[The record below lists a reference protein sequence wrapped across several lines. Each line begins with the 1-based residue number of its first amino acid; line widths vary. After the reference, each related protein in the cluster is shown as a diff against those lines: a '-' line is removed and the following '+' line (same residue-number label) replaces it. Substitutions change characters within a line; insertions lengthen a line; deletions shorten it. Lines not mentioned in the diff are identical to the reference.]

1 VGAAWCFFAHGDAK
15 AEAWVTERL
24 RRILRGE
31 VSQVAAG
38 IRRSATKRGL
48 SRARR
53 KGADDCA
60 RYLLTYK
67 ALMRYDAYLAAGLP
81 IATGVIEGACRHLV
95 RDRMDITGARWGLEG
110 AEAILRLR
118 SLVASGDFAEYWRF
132 HLGQEKLV
140 NHAMNY
146 ADEPPSLPLP
156 TAVGAPRSRARP
168 PHLRVVK

>member
-1 VGAAWCFFAHGDAK
+1 VQPHDETRQVVATLVANHRRFLSFLERRVGD
-15 AEAWVTERL
+15 
-24 RRILRGE
+24 RG
-31 VSQVAAG
+31 V
-38 IRRSATKRGL
+38 
-48 SRARR
+48 
-53 KGADDCA
+53 
-60 RYLLTYK
+60 
-67 ALMRYDAYLAAGLP
+67 
-81 IATGVIEGACRHLV
+81 
-95 RDRMDITGARWGLEG
+95 
-110 AEAILRLR
+110 ILRLR